1 MYAYFDG
8 LAGAVEFADAQP
20 VLDELAGLLHGWHY
34 RIAPELPL
42 ANPPMASVRR
52 YGDYYAIS
60 VPWRE
65 EVYAEPT
72 VVGAVCT
79 LIVDLAEAYVR
90 SGAGRMCLHCAAVEI
105 DGRLIVFPASSRAG
119 KSTLTAALAAAGLR
133 VFTDDLLALRP
144 EEGTGMA
151 FGVPPRLR
159 LPLAPELP
167 ASFREF
173 VAGQAG
179 ARDSNYLYLSMPPQL
194 QAAHGATAPL
204 GAIVLLERK
213 TRVTRPWLKRTEAA
227 RAMRAL
233 IGQSIAAEG
242 PSPDLMDSFH
252 DLISATPCLT
262 LAYSDLDSAVE
273 LLLSELPKQPPAPP
287 EGSSAIRLRPRAET
301 PLPSRETQLF
311 QQAPAVYARP
321 VGERLFLAG
330 EAPGSAYELDLI
342 GAGIWNL
349 LAEPTSAKEATQL
362 LVQLFPDVDPGRIE
376 TDVGRLLRDLQQ
388 QGLIRVCP
396 SSGDEVLVV

>member
-1 MYAYFDG
+1 MTFCTETKRDRY
-8 LAGAVEFADAQP
+8 
-20 VLDELAGLLHGWHY
+20 GLLGC
-34 RIAPELPL
+34 RLLE
-42 ANPPMASVRR
+42 V
-52 YGDYYAIS
+52 
-60 VPWRE
+60 VPWRRSFLLASGE
-65 EVYAEPT
+65 F
-72 VVGAVCT
+72 VV
-79 LIVDLAEAYVR
+79 
-90 SGAGRMCLHCAAVEI
+90 AGR
-105 DGRLIVFPASSRAG
+105 
-119 KSTLTAALAAAGLR
+119 
-133 VFTDDLLALRP
+133 
-144 EEGTGMA
+144 
-151 FGVPPRLR
+151 
-159 LPLAPELP
+159 
-167 ASFREF
+167 
-173 VAGQAG
+173 
-179 ARDSNYLYLSMPPQL
+179 ARDSNYLLEYAPASCKPLT
-194 QAAHGATAPL
+194 ARRAPL
-204 GAIVLLERK
+204 RSCLERK

-342 GAGIWNL
+342 GAGI
-349 LAEPTSAKEATQL
+349 
-362 LVQLFPDVDPGRIE
+362 
-376 TDVGRLLRDLQQ
+376 
-388 QGLIRVCP
+388 
-396 SSGDEVLVV
+396 